1 MLRRILTRTIST
13 AESDARLAEVASGV
27 TGLAIMAIGTQRVF
41 ALELDEP
48 GRLLGLAVA
57 ILLGL
62 AIMGIGLLGGI
73 KARQAMVLPTSTAP
87 RT

>member
-1 MLRRILTRTIST
+1 MWRRILTRTVST
-13 AESDARLAEVASGV
+13 PESDAWLAEGASGV
-27 TGLAIMAIGTQRVF
+27 AGLAIMASGMHRVF
-41 ALELDEP
+41 TFELDEP

-73 KARQAMVLPTSTAP
+73 KARQAMALSTSTAP